1 MNRGVETSFPKPAP
15 VEVNLTRALIDHAVE
30 IYGKAGAAGLLLYAD
45 VFGDFSQLKAMIASY
60 NGINFVLATRNEQAA
75 ETALEAVREV
85 VVVPD
90 IRLTRMGQIK
100 VAVLVGLSK
109 GVFERGDRL
118 VCLSGIAESA
128 TLDTIVVMEV
138 GKEFEMFAPAGEEEI
153 RDRVNTEVFNEVLKL
168 AVSLGNEGRE
178 GRPVGTTFVIG
189 NARELAPYMRP
200 MVLNPFRGYPP
211 KERRIFDANV
221 QETIKE
227 FSLIDGAFVITNDG
241 IVEAAGIYL
250 VPPATAEAL
259 PRGLGARHHVAAG
272 LTSCT
277 SATAI
282 TVSESTGTVTVFQN
296 GRIFV
301 EIEAPRRIGIKTRKS
316 EAFFADSLSET
327 GHAVGADNAA
337 PGPQA

>member
-1 MNRGVETSFPKPAP
+1 MAEPMPNPTP
-15 VEVNLTRALIDHAVE
+15 VDTNLTHALIDHAAKL
-30 IYGKAGAAGLLLYAD
+30 YGKAAASDILLYAD
-45 VFGDFSQLKAMIASY
+45 VFADFSELKAMLASFQ
-60 NGINFVLATRNEQAA
+60 GINFVLATRNEQAA
-75 ETALEAVREV
+75 RTALEAVREV

-100 VAVLVGLSK
+100 VAVLVGLST

-138 GKEFEMFAPAGEEEI
+138 GKEFEMFAPAGEDEI
-153 RDRVNTEVFNEVLKL
+153 RDSVNTEVFNEVLKL
-168 AVSLGNEGRE
+168 AVTLGNEGRE
-178 GRPVGTTFVIG
+178 GKPVGTMFVIG
-189 NARELAPYMRP
+189 AAKELAPYTRQ
-200 MVLNPFRGYPP
+200 MVLNPFRGYSED
-211 KERRIFDANV
+211 ERRIFDRNV

-241 IVEAAGIYL
+241 IVETAGAYL
-250 VPPATAEAL
+250 VPPSSAEDL

-282 TVSESTGTVTVFQN
+282 TVSESTGTATVFQN

-301 EIEAPRRIGIKTRKS
+301 EIEPPRRIGAKTRKS
-316 EAFFADSLSET
+316 DAFFADTLAEKGQTVPCDEDPSHQ
-327 GHAVGADNAA
+327 G
-337 PGPQA
+337 